1 MKTLEF
7 MLCLLSEM
15 NILEEEEM
23 MIFEQWNVINVTNCV
38 FKHFYLTFFKY
49 NTMSWRKV
57 ILNFLTLEISAK
69 AI

>member
-15 NILEEEEM
+15 NILEEEEI

-38 FKHFYLTFFKY
+38 FVLPYCP
-49 NTMSWRKV
+49 
-57 ILNFLTLEISAK
+57 
-69 AI
+69 